1 MKKFM
6 IIFVGLLTSLLA
18 FSSSYAT
25 VIAFESLPESSSD
38 YVSRHGVG
46 GPVLADDFD
55 PMVSGTVTQVDW
67 WGSGALTGEIDQWEI
82 TFHNDAGGTPSTVF
96 PDGVISQ
103 HFASAAGV
111 DPDGDGI
118 YFFSALW
125 EPQDLFITAGT
136 DYWFSVANASGFG
149 WTWANGFAP
158 TVGDQQYDA
167 TVSTGSGPDGGP
179 HFGPWGSIEGANF
192 AFRIHVQPVPEPS
205 MLALFGIAL
214 AAMGLVIKLKERVS

>member
-25 VIAFESLPESSSD
+25 VIAYESLPDSNSD
-38 YVSRHGVG
+38 YVSRHGTL

-82 TFHNDAGGTPSTVF
+82 TFHDDVGGTPSTAY

-103 HFASAAGV
+103 HFAASGGV

-118 YFFSALW
+118 YFYSALW
-125 EPQDLFITAGT
+125 EPQDLFITAGV
-136 DYWFSVANASGFG
+136 DYWFSVADASGPG

-158 TVGDQQYDA
+158 TVGSELYDA
-167 TVSTGSGPDGGP
+167 TVSTGTAPNGGP
-179 HFGPWGSIEGANF
+179 HFGPWGVIEGANF

-205 MLALFGIAL
+205 MLSLLGIAL
-214 AAMGLVIKLKERVS
+214 VAMGLVSKFK